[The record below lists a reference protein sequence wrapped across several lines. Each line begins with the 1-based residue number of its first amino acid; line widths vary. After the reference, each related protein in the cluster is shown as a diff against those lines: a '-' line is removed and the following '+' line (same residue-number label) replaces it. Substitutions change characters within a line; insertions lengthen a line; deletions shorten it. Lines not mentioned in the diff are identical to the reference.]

1 MMKISYWPL
10 EMERLKLVLLLSV
23 VLVSCGKVSKELTIY
38 IGTTLSTYIKN
49 VHSQVILVQYTEG
62 LLLVSVCRMSSLLSS
77 RKSKTLDT
85 EGDSFQNITRDVTAY
100 FEKTENML
108 KDIKVEERIPS
119 ASYIFGSGNLAD
131 ILSALPDS
139 KFLGSGSA
147 INAK

>member
-1 MMKISYWPL
+1 
-10 EMERLKLVLLLSV
+10 
-23 VLVSCGKVSKELTIY
+23 
-38 IGTTLSTYIKN
+38 
-49 VHSQVILVQYTEG
+49 
-62 LLLVSVCRMSSLLSS
+62 MSSLLSV
-77 RKSKTLDT
+77 RNCKSKSLNT

-100 FEKTENML
+100 FEKTENIL

-139 KFLGSGSA
+139 KFLGTGSA

>member
-23 VLVSCGKVSKELTIY
+23 VLVSCGKVSKELTIN
-38 IGTTLSTYIKN
+38 IGATISTYIKN
-49 VHSQVILVQYTEG
+49 VHSQVVQYTEG
-62 LLLVSVCRMSSLLSS
+62 LLLVFVCRMSSLLSS

-131 ILSALPDS
+131 ILRALPDS